1 MGEKIM
7 DGFPSREEAL
17 ADFFAAWEPARSVE
31 YVALDDAVGRVLA
44 CDLASTNTLPVVRA
58 SSFDS
63 IAVKSA
69 AFANGMPDTSS
80 WKPGVD
86 YVRADTGD
94 DFPRRVRRRGDDR
107 EGGRSGGRIG
117 NVRRRRDRRARFGRA
132 ARRLHAA
139 RGRAAHERR
148 QHYPTHR
155 PGRSRHGR
163 RHDGARAR
171 QTARGVHSHGQ
182 RARTRRHQAPTR
194 SKRGHEQPHVQA
206 PPHRVRCRTR
216 GVPPR
221 ARRSRRARTR
231 LRGGARHR
239 RRRGGQRG
247 IGPRRGGFQREA
259 DRTPRAGGA
268 PLHRRR
274 AGTAAHAG
282 RSRRQTRSSICPAP
296 PWPPTSAPNG
306 ACKRSRRAS
315 WEFRCAAAPSCR
327 RGRMPRRRAS
337 PRWRT

>member
-1 MGEKIM
+1 MGA
-7 DGFPSREEAL
+7 GEERRVRG
-17 ADFFAAWEPARSVE
+17 ARRR
-31 YVALDDAVGRVLA
+31 GG
-44 CDLASTNTLPVVRA
+44 TRA
-58 SSFDS
+58 RLR
-63 IAVKSA
+63 
-69 AFANGMPDTSS
+69 
-80 WKPGVD
+80 PGVD
-86 YVRADTGD
+86 EHAAGGARLVVRRYRGEVGSVRERHARHEQLEARRGLRARRHRRRL
-94 DFPRRVRRRGDDR
+94 PRRVRRRGDDR

-117 NVRRRRDRRARFGRA
+117 NVRRRRDCRARFGRA

-239 RRRGGQRG
+239 RRWWSTGDR
-247 IGPRRGGFQREA
+247 PSARRIS
-259 DRTPRAGGA
+259 T
-268 PLHRRR
+268 
-274 AGTAAHAG
+274 
-282 RSRRQTRSSICPAP
+282 
-296 PWPPTSAPNG
+296 
-306 ACKRSRRAS
+306 
-315 WEFRCAAAPSCR
+315 
-327 RGRMPRRRAS
+327 
-337 PRWRT
+337 